1 MAGPELQA
9 FRELDKMGLIL
20 EGEFF
25 SPFLAGQD
33 HYTKLLA
40 AIKADRLGIKRRGTL
55 GINRSNVPHCL
66 LREKRRLTVLAG
78 KAHAEPCTLCH
89 VVGVQ
94 IDRTIFSVSKIPQ
107 LMA

>member
-40 AIKADRLGIKRRGTL
+40 AIKADRLGIKRRV
-55 GINRSNVPHCL
+55 IPEHQS
-66 LREKRRLTVLAG
+66 KRCDPPPA
-78 KAHAEPCTLCH
+78 AEEAPSD
-89 VVGVQ
+89 G
-94 IDRTIFSVSKIPQ
+94 SGG
-107 LMA
+107 

>member
-40 AIKADRLGIKRRGTL
+40 AVKADRLGVKRRAATEHPSQQSDQL
-55 GINRSNVPHCL
+55 PAVEEARSD
-66 LREKRRLTVLAG
+66 G
-78 KAHAEPCTLCH
+78 
-89 VVGVQ
+89 
-94 IDRTIFSVSKIPQ
+94 
-107 LMA
+107 

>member
-25 SPFLAGQD
+25 SPFLAGLD

-40 AIKADRLGIKRRGTL
+40 AIKADRLGVKRCAAPDSPSQQSDQPPAVEEAPSGDSD
-55 GINRSNVPHCL
+55 G
-66 LREKRRLTVLAG
+66 
-78 KAHAEPCTLCH
+78 
-89 VVGVQ
+89 
-94 IDRTIFSVSKIPQ
+94 
-107 LMA
+107 

>member
-40 AIKADRLGIKRRGTL
+40 AIKADRLGIKRREAPGHQSKQCDL
-55 GINRSNVPHCL
+55 PP
-66 LREKRRLTVLAG
+66 A
-78 KAHAEPCTLCH
+78 
-89 VVGVQ
+89 VGEAPS
-94 IDRTIFSVSKIPQ
+94 DDSGG
-107 LMA
+107 

>member
-33 HYTKLLA
+33 HYTQLLA
-40 AIKADRLGIKRRGTL
+40 TIKADRLGIKRRATPD
-55 GINRSNVPHCL
+55 NPSQRSDLQPAAKEA
-66 LREKRRLTVLAG
+66 RSDG
-78 KAHAEPCTLCH
+78 
-89 VVGVQ
+89 
-94 IDRTIFSVSKIPQ
+94 
-107 LMA
+107 

>member
-25 SPFLAGQD
+25 SPFLAGLD

-40 AIKADRLGIKRRGTL
+40 AVKADRLGIKRRGAP
-55 GINRSNVPHCL
+55 GHQSGQSGQPPAGEEVPSDDS
-66 LREKRRLTVLAG
+66 AG
-78 KAHAEPCTLCH
+78 
-89 VVGVQ
+89 
-94 IDRTIFSVSKIPQ
+94 
-107 LMA
+107 